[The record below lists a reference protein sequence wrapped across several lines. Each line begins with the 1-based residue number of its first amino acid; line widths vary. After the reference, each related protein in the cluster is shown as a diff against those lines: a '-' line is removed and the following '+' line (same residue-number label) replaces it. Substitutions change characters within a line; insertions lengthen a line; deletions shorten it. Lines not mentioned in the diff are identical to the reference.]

1 MNDKT
6 LLIGGLSVVAFMV
19 IYFMM
24 VVLFFSQVDNEKGDD
39 NTHTTYNRIVNYF
52 YKTNTKQSTTVNSN
66 IFERT
71 SVILNNV
78 RGS

>member
-1 MNDKT
+1 MNEKT
-6 LLIGGLSVVAFMV
+6 LLIGGLSLVAFFII

-24 VVLFFSQVDNEKGDD
+24 VVLFFSQVDTQKGGD
-39 NTHTTYNRIVNYF
+39 NTSTTYNRIVNYF
-52 YKTNTKQSTTVNSN
+52 YKTNTKQSNTVKNV
-66 IFERT
+66 FENT